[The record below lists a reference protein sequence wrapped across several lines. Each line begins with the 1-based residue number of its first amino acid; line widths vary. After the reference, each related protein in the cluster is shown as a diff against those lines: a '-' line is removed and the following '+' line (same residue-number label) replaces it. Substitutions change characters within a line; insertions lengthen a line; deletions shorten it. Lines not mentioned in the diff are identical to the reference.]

1 MGFKAIYTYPTRQRG
16 MDMVREVAT
25 IKTLREQ
32 YPPPNPITEDELL
45 EEIADADA
53 IVNVRSIPMNREI
66 IEAAKNLKIIAR
78 HGLGYE
84 TVDVEAAS
92 ERNIVVT
99 RATAQGPYPVAEFTI
114 GLLLALSKKY
124 IPAHASVKSGKWESL
139 KFKGSEVRDKT
150 LGIIGLG
157 AIGSTVARI
166 ATLGLQMKVIAYDPY
181 VSEEKA
187 REVGAKLV
195 EFHSLLMESDYISVH
210 AAVTKESKGIL
221 GKKEFDLMK
230 KGVFVINCARGEM
243 LDDTAFYEALSS
255 GKVAGAALDVLAEE
269 PPLLDNPLLGLENVI
284 LTPHAAGITD
294 ESLERMSISIAE
306 NIVNIAQGRLPDLE
320 TVVNKAVLNSP
331 PWNKMDRTGN

>member
-1 MGFKAIYTYPTRQRG
+1 MGFKVLYTYPTRQQG

-32 YPPPNPITEDELL
+32 YPPPTPITEDELL
-45 EEIADADA
+45 EEIADVDA
-53 IVNVRSIPMNREI
+53 VVNVRSIPMSRKI

-92 ERNIVVT
+92 EGNIVVT

-269 PPLLDNPLLGLENVI
+269 PPLLGSPLLGLENVI

-294 ESLERMSISIAE
+294 ESLERMSTSIAK

>member
-1 MGFKAIYTYPTRQRG
+1 
-16 MDMVREVAT
+16 MVREVAT
-25 IKTLREQ
+25 VKLLRDQ

-45 EEIADADA
+45 KEIADADA
-53 IVNVRSIPMNREI
+53 IVNVRSISINKRI

-92 ERNIVVT
+92 KQNIVVT
-99 RATAQGPYPVAEFTI
+99 KATAQGPYPVAEFTI

-139 KFKGSEVRDKT
+139 KFRGSEVRDKT

-187 REVGAKLV
+187 REVSAKLV

-294 ESLERMSISIAE
+294 ESLERMSISIAA
-306 NIVNIAQGRLPDLE
+306 NIVNIAQGRLPNLE

-331 PWNKMDRTGN
+331 PWNKMDRGGN

>member
-1 MGFKAIYTYPTRQRG
+1 
-16 MDMVREVAT
+16 MVREVAT

>member
-1 MGFKAIYTYPTRQRG
+1 

-32 YPPPNPITEDELL
+32 YPPPKPITEDEVL
-45 EEIADADA
+45 EETADADA
-53 IVNVRSIPMNREI
+53 IVNVRSVLINRKI

-84 TVDVEAAS
+84 TIDVDAAS

-99 RATAQGPYPVAEFTI
+99 RATAQGPFPVAEFTI

-139 KFKGSEVRDKT
+139 KYMGIEVRNKT

-157 AIGSTVARI
+157 AIGSLVARM
-166 ATLGLQMKVIAYDPY
+166 ASSGLQMRVIAYDPY

-187 REVGAKLV
+187 RDVGAKLMD
-195 EFHSLLMESDYISVH
+195 FHSLLRESDYISVH

-221 GKKEFDLMK
+221 GRKEFDVMK
-230 KGVFVINCARGEM
+230 KGVFVINCARGEI
-243 LDDTAFYEALSS
+243 LDEKALYEALSS
-255 GKVAGAALDVLAEE
+255 GKVAGAALDVFTEE
-269 PPLLDNPLLGLENVI
+269 PPPRDNPILGLENVI
-284 LTPHAAGITD
+284 LTPHAAGVTD
-294 ESLERMSISIAE
+294 ESLERMAIQIAE
-306 NIVNIAQGRLPDLE
+306 NIVNIAQGRLPNLE
-320 TVVNKAVLNSP
+320 TVVNKSVLDAP
-331 PWNKMDRTGN
+331 PWNKMDKL

>member
-1 MGFKAIYTYPTRQRG
+1 MGFKVLYTYPTRQQG

-25 IKTLREQ
+25 IKTLRDQ
-32 YPPPNPITEDELL
+32 YPPPTPITEDELL
-45 EEIADADA
+45 KEIADVDA
-53 IVNVRSIPMNREI
+53 VVNVRSIPMDRKI

-84 TVDVEAAS
+84 TIDVEAAS

-139 KFKGSEVRDKT
+139 KFMGNEARGKT

-166 ATLGLQMKVIAYDPY
+166 AILGLQMNVIAYDPY

-187 REVGAKLV
+187 REVGVKLV
-195 EFHSLLMESDYISVH
+195 ELPRLLRESDYISVH
-210 AAVTKESKGIL
+210 AAVTKESKGLL

-243 LDDTAFYEALSS
+243 LDEKAFYEALSS
-255 GKVAGAALDVLAEE
+255 GKVAGAALDVLTEE
-269 PPLLDNPLLGLENVI
+269 PPPRDNPILGLENVI
-284 LTPHAAGITD
+284 LTPHAAGVTD

-306 NIVNIAQGRLPDLE
+306 NIVNIAQGRLPNLE

-331 PWNKMDRTGN
+331 PWNKMDK

>member
-1 MGFKAIYTYPTRQRG
+1 MGFKVLYTYPAKQQG

-25 IKTLREQ
+25 IKILRDQ
-32 YPPPNPITEDELL
+32 YPPPTPITEDELL
-45 EEIADADA
+45 KEIADVDA
-53 IVNVRSIPMNREI
+53 VVNVRSIPMDRKF

-124 IPAHASVKSGKWESL
+124 IPAHASIKSGKWESL
-139 KFKGSEVRDKT
+139 KFKGSEARAKT

-157 AIGSTVARI
+157 AIGSTVARM
-166 ATLGLQMKVIAYDPY
+166 ATLGLQMNVIAYDPY

-195 EFHSLLMESDYISVH
+195 ELPNLLRESDYISVH
-210 AAVTKESKGIL
+210 AAVTKESKGLL

-243 LDDTAFYEALSS
+243 LDEKAFCEALSS
-255 GKVAGAALDVLAEE
+255 GKVAGAALDVLTEE
-269 PPLLDNPLLGLENVI
+269 PPARDNPILGLENVI
-284 LTPHAAGITD
+284 LTPHAAGVTD

-306 NIVNIAQGRLPDLE
+306 NIANIAQGRLPNLE

-331 PWNKMDRTGN
+331 PWNKMDK

>member
-1 MGFKAIYTYPTRQRG
+1 MGFKVLYTYPTRQQG

-25 IKTLREQ
+25 IKILRDQ
-32 YPPPNPITEDELL
+32 YPPPTPITEDELL
-45 EEIADADA
+45 KEIADADA
-53 IVNVRSIPMNREI
+53 VVNVRSIPMNRKI

-124 IPAHASVKSGKWESL
+124 IPAHASIKSGKWESL
-139 KFKGSEVRDKT
+139 KFKGSEARAKT

-157 AIGSTVARI
+157 AIGSTVARM
-166 ATLGLQMKVIAYDPY
+166 ATLGLQMNVIAYDPY

-195 EFHSLLMESDYISVH
+195 ELPNLLRESDYISVH
-210 AAVTKESKGIL
+210 AAVTKESKGLL

-243 LDDTAFYEALSS
+243 LDEKAFCEALSS
-255 GKVAGAALDVLAEE
+255 GKVAGAALDVLTEE
-269 PPLLDNPLLGLENVI
+269 PPARDNPILGLENVI
-284 LTPHAAGITD
+284 LTPHAAGVTD

-306 NIVNIAQGRLPDLE
+306 NIVNIAQGRLPNLE

-331 PWNKMDRTGN
+331 PWSKMDK

>member
-157 AIGSTVARI
+157 AIGSTVAII
-166 ATLGLQMKVIAYDPY
+166 ATLGLQMKVIAYNPY

-187 REVGAKLV
+187 REVNAKLV

-306 NIVNIAQGRLPDLE
+306 NIVNIAQGRLPNLK

-331 PWNKMDRTGN
+331 PWNKTDGVGN

>member
-1 MGFKAIYTYPTRQRG
+1 MGFKVLYTYPTGQQG
-16 MDMVREVAT
+16 MDIVLEVAT
-25 IKTLREQ
+25 IKMLRDQ
-32 YPPPNPITEDELL
+32 YPPPIPITEDELL
-45 EEIADADA
+45 KEIADVDA
-53 IVNVRSIPMNREI
+53 VVNVGSVPMDRKI
-66 IEAAKNLKIIAR
+66 IEASKNLKIIAR

-84 TVDVEAAS
+84 TIDVEAAS

-139 KFKGSEVRDKT
+139 KFKGSEARAKT

-157 AIGSTVARI
+157 AIGSTVARM
-166 ATLGLQMKVIAYDPY
+166 ATLGLQMNVIAYDPY

-187 REVGAKLV
+187 SEVGAKLV
-195 EFHSLLMESDYISVH
+195 ELPNLLRESDYISVH
-210 AAVTKESKGIL
+210 AAVTKESKGLL

-243 LDDTAFYEALSS
+243 FDEKALYEALSS
-255 GKVAGAALDVLAEE
+255 GKVAGAALDVLTEE
-269 PPLLDNPLLGLENVI
+269 PPPRDNPILGLENVI
-284 LTPHAAGITD
+284 LTPHAAGVTD

-306 NIVNIAQGRLPDLE
+306 NIVNIAQGRLPNLE

-331 PWNKMDRTGN
+331 PWNKMDE

>member
-1 MGFKAIYTYPTRQRG
+1 

-45 EEIADADA
+45 TEIADADA
-53 IVNVRSIPMNREI
+53 IVNVRSISINRKI
-66 IEAAKNLKIIAR
+66 IEAAKNLRIIAR

-84 TVDVEAAS
+84 TIDVDAAS

-139 KFKGSEVRDKT
+139 KYMGIEVRNKT

-157 AIGSTVARI
+157 AIGSLVARM
-166 ATLGLQMKVIAYDPY
+166 AASGLQMRVIAYDPY

-187 REVGAKLV
+187 RDVGAKLMD
-195 EFHSLLMESDYISVH
+195 FHSLLRESDYISVH

-221 GKKEFDLMK
+221 GRKEFDVMK
-230 KGVFVINCARGEM
+230 KGVFVINCARGEI
-243 LDDTAFYEALSS
+243 LDEKALYEALRS
-255 GKVAGAALDVLAEE
+255 GKVAGAALDVFTEE
-269 PPLLDNPLLGLENVI
+269 PPPRDNPILGLENVI
-284 LTPHAAGITD
+284 LTPHAAGVTD
-294 ESLERMSISIAE
+294 ESLERMAISIAE
-306 NIVNIAQGRLPDLE
+306 NIVNIAQGRLPNLE
-320 TVVNKAVLNSP
+320 TVVNKTVLNSP
-331 PWNKMDRTGN
+331 PWDKMNKL

>member
-1 MGFKAIYTYPTRQRG
+1 

-25 IKTLREQ
+25 IKTLRAQ
-32 YPPPNPITEDELL
+32 YPTPNPITEDELL
-45 EEIADADA
+45 KEIADADA
-53 IVNVRSIPMNREI
+53 IVNVRSVLINRRI

-84 TVDVEAAS
+84 TIDVEAAS

-124 IPAHASVKSGKWESL
+124 IPAHASVKSRKWEPL
-139 KFKGSEVRDKT
+139 KFMGIEVQNKT

-166 ATLGLQMKVIAYDPY
+166 AGLGFQMKVIAYDPY

-187 REVGAKLV
+187 RDVGAKLV
-195 EFHSLLMESDYISVH
+195 DLRSLLMESDYISVH

-221 GKKEFDLMK
+221 GEKEFDLMK
-230 KGVFVINCARGEM
+230 EGVFVINCARGEI
-243 LDDTAFYEALSS
+243 LDEKALYEALRS

-269 PPLLDNPLLGLENVI
+269 PPPKDNPILGLENVI
-284 LTPHAAGITD
+284 LTPHAAGVTD
-294 ESLERMSISIAE
+294 ESLERMAISIAE
-306 NIVNIAQGRLPDLE
+306 NIVNIARGRLPNLE
-320 TVVNKAVLNSP
+320 TVVNKAVLNAP
-331 PWNKMDRTGN
+331 PWNKMDRAGN

>member
-1 MGFKAIYTYPTRQRG
+1 MGFKVLYTYPTRQRG

-25 IKTLREQ
+25 VKILRDQ
-32 YPPPNPITEDELL
+32 YPPPSPITEDELL
-45 EEIADADA
+45 KEIADADA
-53 IVNVRSIPMNREI
+53 IVNVRSIPMNRRI
-66 IEAAKNLKIIAR
+66 IEASKNLKIIAR

-99 RATAQGPYPVAEFTI
+99 RATTQGPYPVAEFTI

-139 KFKGSEVRDKT
+139 KFGGSEVRGKT

-195 EFHSLLMESDYISVH
+195 EFHNLLMESDYISVH

-230 KGVFVINCARGEM
+230 KGVFVINCARGEI
-243 LDDTAFYEALSS
+243 LDERALYEALSS
-255 GKVAGAALDVLAEE
+255 GKVAGTALDVLAEE
-269 PPLLDNPLLGLENVI
+269 PPPQDNPLLGLENVI
-284 LTPHAAGITD
+284 LTPHAAGVTD

-306 NIVNIAQGRLPDLE
+306 NIVNIAQGRLPNLE
-320 TVVNKAVLNSP
+320 TVVNKAVLSSP
-331 PWNKMDRTGN
+331 PWNKMDRAGN

>member
-1 MGFKAIYTYPTRQRG
+1 MGFKVLYTYPTRQQG
-16 MDMVREVAT
+16 MDMVREIAT
-25 IKTLREQ
+25 IKTLRDQ
-32 YPPPNPITEDELL
+32 YPPPTPITEDELL
-45 EEIADADA
+45 KEIADADA
-53 IVNVRSIPMNREI
+53 VVNVRSIPMNRKI

-114 GLLLALSKKY
+114 GLLLALAKKY
-124 IPAHASVKSGKWESL
+124 IPAHASIKSGKWESL
-139 KFKGSEVRDKT
+139 KFKGSEARAKT

-157 AIGSTVARI
+157 AIGSTVARM
-166 ATLGLQMKVIAYDPY
+166 ATLGLQMNVIAYDPY

-187 REVGAKLV
+187 REAGAKLV
-195 EFHSLLMESDYISVH
+195 ELSDLLRESDYISVH
-210 AAVTKESKGIL
+210 AAVTKESKGLL

-243 LDDTAFYEALSS
+243 LDEKAFYEALSS
-255 GKVAGAALDVLAEE
+255 GKVAGAALDVLTEE
-269 PPLLDNPLLGLENVI
+269 PPPRDNPILGLENVI
-284 LTPHAAGITD
+284 LTPHAAGVTD

-306 NIVNIAQGRLPDLE
+306 NIVNIAQGRLPNLE
-320 TVVNKAVLNSP
+320 TVVNKTVLNSP
-331 PWNKMDRTGN
+331 PWNKMDK

>member
-1 MGFKAIYTYPTRQRG
+1 

-45 EEIADADA
+45 KEIADADA
-53 IVNVRSIPMNREI
+53 IVNVRSVLINRRI

-84 TVDVEAAS
+84 TIDMDAAS

-99 RATAQGPYPVAEFTI
+99 RATAQGPFPVAEFTI
-114 GLLLALSKKY
+114 GLLLALSEKY

-139 KFKGSEVRDKT
+139 KYMGIEVRGKT

-157 AIGSTVARI
+157 AIGSLVARM
-166 ATLGLQMKVIAYDPY
+166 AASGLQMRVIAYDPY

-187 REVGAKLV
+187 RDVGAKLMD
-195 EFHSLLMESDYISVH
+195 FHSLLRESDYISVH

-221 GKKEFDLMK
+221 GRKEFDVMK
-230 KGVFVINCARGEM
+230 KGVFVINCARGEI
-243 LDDTAFYEALSS
+243 LDEKALYEALSS
-255 GKVAGAALDVLAEE
+255 GKVAGAALDVFTEE
-269 PPLLDNPLLGLENVI
+269 PPPRDNPILGLENVI
-284 LTPHAAGITD
+284 LTPHAAGVTD
-294 ESLERMSISIAE
+294 ESLERMAIQIAE
-306 NIVNIAQGRLPDLE
+306 NIVNIAQGRLPNFE
-320 TVVNKAVLNSP
+320 TVVNKEVLNSP
-331 PWNKMDRTGN
+331 PWDKMDKSGN

>member
-1 MGFKAIYTYPTRQRG
+1 

-45 EEIADADA
+45 KEIADADA
-53 IVNVRSIPMNREI
+53 IVNVRSVLINRRI

-84 TVDVEAAS
+84 TIDMDAAS

-99 RATAQGPYPVAEFTI
+99 RATAQGPFPVAEFTI
-114 GLLLALSKKY
+114 GLLLALSEKY

-139 KFKGSEVRDKT
+139 KYMGIEVRGKT

-157 AIGSTVARI
+157 AIGSLVARM
-166 ATLGLQMKVIAYDPY
+166 AASGLQMRVIAYDPY

-187 REVGAKLV
+187 RDVGAKLMD
-195 EFHSLLMESDYISVH
+195 FHSLLRESDYISVH

-221 GKKEFDLMK
+221 GRKEFDVMK
-230 KGVFVINCARGEM
+230 KGVFVINCARGEI
-243 LDDTAFYEALSS
+243 LDEKALYEALSS
-255 GKVAGAALDVLAEE
+255 GKVAGAALDVFTEE
-269 PPLLDNPLLGLENVI
+269 PPPRDNPILGLENVI
-284 LTPHAAGITD
+284 LTPHAAGVTD
-294 ESLERMSISIAE
+294 ESLERMAIQIAE
-306 NIVNIAQGRLPDLE
+306 NIVNIAQGRLPNLE
-320 TVVNKAVLNSP
+320 TVVNKSVLDAP
-331 PWNKMDRTGN
+331 PWNKMDKL

>member
-1 MGFKAIYTYPTRQRG
+1 
-16 MDMVREVAT
+16 
-25 IKTLREQ
+25 
-32 YPPPNPITEDELL
+32 
-45 EEIADADA
+45 
-53 IVNVRSIPMNREI
+53 
-66 IEAAKNLKIIAR
+66 
-78 HGLGYE
+78 
-84 TVDVEAAS
+84 
-92 ERNIVVT
+92 
-99 RATAQGPYPVAEFTI
+99 
-114 GLLLALSKKY
+114 
-124 IPAHASVKSGKWESL
+124 
-139 KFKGSEVRDKT
+139 
-150 LGIIGLG
+150 
-157 AIGSTVARI
+157 
-166 ATLGLQMKVIAYDPY
+166 MKVIAYNPY

-187 REVGAKLV
+187 REVNAKLV

-269 PPLLDNPLLGLENVI
+269 PPLLDNPLLGLETVI

-306 NIVNIAQGRLPDLE
+306 NIVNIAQGRLPNLK

-331 PWNKMDRTGN
+331 PWNKTDGVGN